1 MQTLF
6 SEVLTKDD
14 WLKLWDNIFSNHPSF
29 PIFFIVAYL
38 IANRQT
44 LLSTND
50 IDDFKV
56 RFKLWFLRFVF
67 ELNVIWPVNYKST
80 FRYSICWLKGF
91 WKGKSD
97 QL

>member
-14 WLKLWDNIFSNHPSF
+14 WLELWDNIFSNHPCF

-44 LLSTND
+44 LLSADN

-56 RFKLWFLRFVF
+56 IFHFTTFAFVF
-67 ELNVIWPVNYKST
+67 FIE
-80 FRYSICWLKGF
+80 RQICSEEQSSE
-91 WKGKSD
+91 GKKV
-97 QL
+97 